1 MADPARFIMT
11 PSSHTQAAGNAHVTA
26 HYVDEERIAFGRPNG
41 QAMTDEPEHQ
51 AGDPVRPK
59 N

>member
-1 MADPARFIMT
+1 MT